1 MRRKIKIL
9 QVITRLII
17 GGAQEHVMYLC
28 DLLDKKRF
36 EVKLISGPQIGSEGK
51 LITEVRKRNID
62 LMILPEL
69 VREINPTKD
78 FLALV
83 KLTKYIRKEKKVQ

>member
-1 MRRKIKIL
+1 MRLKKIKVL
-9 QVITRLII
+9 QIITRLIV

-36 EVKLISGPQIGSEGK
+36 QVKLISGPQTGSEGE

-69 VREINPTKD
+69 VRKSTQPKT
-78 FLALV
+78 F
-83 KLTKYIRKEKKVQ
+83 